1 MLCTWRRKLTAAF
14 VHEYAALA
22 APSTQIEMAA
32 PSKRGGPLK
41 TTTIDGAVLP
51 VRREHSTQLT
61 DVQLG
66 GEGVETPD
74 VETPSPPP
82 SPPASSPP
90 ASPKA
95 AAPATADEKAMA
107 ALGAAVEQANA
118 QVA

>member
-82 SPPASSPP
+82 SPPAS
-90 ASPKA
+90 
-95 AAPATADEKAMA
+95 APRSSRRMHRSRACTRSTRRRRATRPRGMS
-107 ALGAAVEQANA
+107 LPR
-118 QVA
+118 